1 MFYDSVINKE
11 LLLNVE
17 YKAGGSSFVV
27 VMYPDTK
34 DDVAQSLIAEGYL
47 LAERRRERR
56 LAKLVGD
63 YQKSQEKAK
72 AARVS
77 VDNWRMIS

>member
-17 YKAGGSSFVV
+17 YKAGGTSFVV
-27 VMYPDTK
+27 VMYPDSK
-34 DDVAQSLIAEGYL
+34 DDVAQTLIAGGYL

-77 VDNWRMIS
+77 VDNWRMIG